1 MTIHQ
6 GGFFVGASI
15 DLHLHTTASDGS
27 CTPTELAVL
36 LRQQGIHTFAITD
49 HDTVAGAAEMLAH
62 APGGMHFIPGV
73 EFSCR
78 SGVGRYHILG
88 YGIHPEDPLLLAA
101 IEEGRQ
107 LRLGKLELRLA
118 HLRNTHGITFTEDEV
133 QWLRS
138 QKSPGK
144 PHLGRLLLSRG
155 LGNTMVEVLDRYINP
170 FKGGNDKIDAA
181 AAIRAILHAG
191 GIPVWAHPL
200 GGEGKRHKTPEQFA
214 PLLADLLALGIQ
226 GMECWYSRYSRQEV
240 AFLTAQAQASGL
252 LISGG
257 SDFHGTPKPGLLPGT
272 LCADGDTPGEGALTL
287 VSRL

>member
-1 MTIHQ
+1 M
-6 GGFFVGASI
+6 GASI

-62 APGGMHFIPGV
+62 APGGMRFIPGV

-133 QWLRS
+133 LWLRS
-138 QKSPGK
+138 RKSPGK

-155 LGNTMVEVLDRYINP
+155 LGNTMMEVLDRYINP
-170 FKGGNDKIDAA
+170 FKGGNDRIDAEPPSAPFCMPA
-181 AAIRAILHAG
+181 AFPSGLIRWGARASGTRPRSSSPRCLPICWLWAYRAWSA
-191 GIPVWAHPL
+191 GIPA
-200 GGEGKRHKTPEQFA
+200 
-214 PLLADLLALGIQ
+214 
-226 GMECWYSRYSRQEV
+226 
-240 AFLTAQAQASGL
+240 TAGRRWR
-252 LISGG
+252 
-257 SDFHGTPKPGLLPGT
+257 F
-272 LCADGDTPGEGALTL
+272 
-287 VSRL
+287 